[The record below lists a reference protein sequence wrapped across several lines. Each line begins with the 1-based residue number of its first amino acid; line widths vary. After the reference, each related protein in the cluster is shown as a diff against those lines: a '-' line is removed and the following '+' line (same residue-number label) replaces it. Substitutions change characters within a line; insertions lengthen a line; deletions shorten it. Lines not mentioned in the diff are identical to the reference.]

1 MATFAGRRLH
11 DMAHNTAT
19 ILGIELLAAAQ
30 GVDFH
35 GPLQTS
41 PMLSAVHQRLRDKVA
56 FYDKDRLFAPDIEA
70 AKQLVLE
77 GDLSA
82 TCQQLFTGLYAA

>member
-1 MATFAGRRLH
+1 
-11 DMAHNTAT
+11 
-19 ILGIELLAAAQ
+19 
-30 GVDFH
+30 
-35 GPLQTS
+35 LQTS
-41 PMLSAVHQRLRDKVA
+41 SLLSAVHQRLRAKVA

-82 TCQQLFTGLYAA
+82 SCQELFTGLYSA